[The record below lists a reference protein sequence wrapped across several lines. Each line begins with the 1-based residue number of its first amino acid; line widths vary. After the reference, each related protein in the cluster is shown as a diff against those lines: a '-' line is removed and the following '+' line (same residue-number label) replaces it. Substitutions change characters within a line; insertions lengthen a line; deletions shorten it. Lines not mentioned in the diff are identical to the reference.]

1 MALRIRRGTDAERQT
16 VVFAEGELVYTT
28 DTKELY
34 IGDGATFGGI
44 LVSQTEDTPTPPGGI
59 TSIVED
65 TSPQLGGNL
74 DLNNRE
80 IFGVGSIDIT
90 GPITADVI
98 NSGLFVGDGSGL
110 TNIPGV
116 DGIVDGS
123 NYFINIIG
131 SDSSLLVDAANN
143 QINAVNVFSDAVN
156 TENVFITG
164 STLDFQ
170 YSDTGNLNPVEVIIT
185 SNENRS
191 LLKFNRNSNSDLAN
205 NPNVEYGSI
214 VFGRNDLNGPL
225 NTSLIIGTEN
235 TLFFGN
241 NPLGTFATEDFY
253 FVWRDNKLGVK
264 KLNPEKELDVNG
276 EAIIRGDL
284 SLENGS
290 ILLEPT
296 TDVLNIVNPVKG
308 QFSYDNVSENLSFY
322 DGGTWYNLVKT
333 EYLTNFTVLEGPL
346 SIGKAT
352 TTERDFFGD
361 DSTLLSG
368 GLFYNSTED
377 RFQFFQA
384 GSWVSLPNNGSDVGQ
399 VLVWNG
405 TEWTATDPSVVS
417 GTVQNADLLDGFS
430 GSFYLD
436 YNNFT
441 NTPTLPDGLSSRAA
455 LNGSTGS
462 ISDGTSANVN
472 ITGYKGYMLYKI
484 ETSDAAW
491 VRLYVSDAAR
501 TADASRT
508 QGQDPLPGSG
518 VIAEVI
524 TTGAE
529 TVIIAPGV
537 IGFNNESPV
546 TNVVP
551 VAVTNLSGGSADI
564 TVTLTAVEME
574 V

>member
-191 LLKFNRNSNSDLAN
+191 LLKFNRNSNSDLSN
-205 NPNVEYGSI
+205 DPSVEYGSI

-296 TDVLNIVNPVKG
+296 NDVLNIVNPVKG

-361 DSTLLSG
+361 DSTFLSG

-384 GSWVSLPNNGSDVGQ
+384 GSWVSLPNNGSDLGQ
-399 VLVWNG
+399 ILVWNG

-462 ISDGTSANVN
+462 ISDGASANVN

-484 ETSDAAW
+484 ETSAAAW

-529 TVIIAPGV
+529 TVIVAPGV